1 MLAVVPA
8 NVDIATQ
15 EIIEM
20 ARELDSDGLRTLR
33 ILTKPDLVDKGAEE
47 KIIDMVEG
55 KQESQELG
63 WVVVRNLGQKDL
75 QDSSKNRDIEEQSFG
90 HSPPWNRL
98 SKDNFGIEALRARLQ
113 ALLASNVRREFPSAS
128 TTLMFSKRLK
138 ACKKALESMGEERE
152 SIEQQSKYLLEIVS
166 KFKQMT
172 ENALQ
177 TNYGSQ
183 DAFDDEPD
191 LRLATVVAN
200 RNALFSDEVSTRGH
214 TFTFMSHDHDDDSD
228 APRSGK
234 AVSPTSS
241 VRAETGHLNDD
252 DDDNEDERNSIPSR
266 KVKSCSDIED
276 ILHDCIPIQ
285 DSQTKGILAW
295 IENIYRQSRG
305 FEIGTFN
312 SSILSSVF
320 KKQSAKWPSLA
331 EGYVCDII
339 SMVHNFIKKALIL
352 SCGDKALSQNI
363 LSFLLDDLIEKYR
376 QALSTTN
383 FLLRIEREGTPMT
396 QNHYLNSNLQKCRQ
410 ERISSEAKKSCFS
423 VKYENGSAVECVKLT
438 DLTQI
443 HHTNN
448 LQHTVEDIHDILK
461 SYYKVA
467 RKRFIDNVCMQAADF
482 YLVTGPE
489 APMNLFSPSW
499 VYTLSPEQLENIAGE
514 EASVRRKRKQL
525 KRQIRDL
532 EIGRKILL

>member
-1 MLAVVPA
+1 
-8 NVDIATQ
+8 
-15 EIIEM
+15 M

-33 ILTKPDLVDKGAEE
+33 ILTKPGLVDKGAEE

-55 KQESQELG
+55 EQE
-63 WVVVRNLGQKDL
+63 NLGQKDL
-75 QDSSKNRDIEEQSFG
+75 QDSSKNRDIEEQIFS

-113 ALLASNVRREFPSAS
+113 ALLASNVRREFPSVRS
-128 TTLMFSKRLK
+128 EVSKRLK
-138 ACKKALESMGEERE
+138 ACKKALESMGDERE
-152 SIEQQSKYLLEIVS
+152 STEQQSKYLLEIVS
-166 KFKQMT
+166 KFKQIT

-200 RNALFSDEVSTRGH
+200 RNALFSDEISTRGH
-214 TFTFMSHDHDDDSD
+214 TFAFMSHNHDEDSD
-228 APRSGK
+228 APGSGK

-241 VRAETGHLNDD
+241 VRAQTGHLDD
-252 DDDNEDERNSIPSR
+252 DDDDDKDERNSIPSR
-266 KVKSCSDIED
+266 KVKSCSDVED
-276 ILHDCIPIQ
+276 ILHDCISIQ

-339 SMVHNFIKKALIL
+339 SMVHNFIKKALIV

-396 QNHYLNSNLQKCRQ
+396 QNHYLNSNLHKCRQ

-423 VKYENGSAVECVKLT
+423 VKYENGSAVECVKLS

-448 LQHTVEDIHDILK
+448 LQHTVQDIHDILK

-482 YLVTGPE
+482 YLVTGLE

-514 EASVRRKRKQL
+514 EASVRRKRNLL
-525 KRQIRDL
+525 KRQMRDL
-532 EIGRKILL
+532 EIGRKFCFDIHQNLQTMSDCTRAEAGNKTRQ

>member
-33 ILTKPDLVDKGAEE
+33 IVTKPDLVDKGAEE
-47 KIIDMVEG
+47 KIIDIVEG

-75 QDSSKNRDIEEQSFG
+75 QDSSKNRDIEEQILS

-113 ALLASNVRREFPSAS
+113 ALLASNVRREFPSVRS
-128 TTLMFSKRLK
+128 EVSKRLK

-152 SIEQQSKYLLEIVS
+152 STEQQSKYLLEIVS
-166 KFKQMT
+166 KFKQIT

-200 RNALFSDEVSTRGH
+200 RNALFSDEISTRGH
-214 TFTFMSHDHDDDSD
+214 TFAFMSHNHDDDSD
-228 APRSGK
+228 TPRSGK

-241 VRAETGHLNDD
+241 VRAQTGHLDD
-252 DDDNEDERNSIPSR
+252 DDDDEDERNSIPSR

-276 ILHDCIPIQ
+276 ILHDCI
-285 DSQTKGILAW
+285 S
-295 IENIYRQSRG
+295 
-305 FEIGTFN
+305 
-312 SSILSSVF
+312 
-320 KKQSAKWPSLA
+320 KQSSKWPSLA

-339 SMVHNFIKKALIL
+339 SMVHNFIKKALVV
-352 SCGDKALSQNI
+352 SCADRALSQTI
-363 LSFLLDDLIEKYR
+363 LLFLLDDLIEKYR

-410 ERISSEAKKSCFS
+410 ERISSEATKSCFS
-423 VKYENGSAVECVKLT
+423 VKYENGSAVGCVKLA

-489 APMNLFSPSW
+489 APLNLFSPSW

-514 EASVRRKRKQL
+514 EASATLDV
-525 KRQIRDL
+525 
-532 EIGRKILL
+532 LLHEHIPPQNTY